1 MPHSRGGVR
10 RYRRECWEMP
20 DGRQIVGPLSEGIV
34 GGYDPHLRRLIL
46 MLHVQG
52 QMTCERIVALAR
64 YNAARSFGHWRFTM
78 ARNVGQV
85 RTISTRR

>member
-1 MPHSRGGVR
+1 MVR
-10 RYRRECWEMP
+10 AALAWRSEALSARMLGDAGRPTDRRAAF
-20 DGRQIVGPLSEGIV
+20 GGIV

-78 ARNVGQV
+78 ARNVG
-85 RTISTRR
+85 